1 MLSEVEGQE
10 QKEILSHFVE
20 SIQLTFLD
28 VAEKRA
34 EYTMRIYPEIQKGKS
49 GVEFSRTATQKTA
62 HPLTTD
68 AKLRQVGEKAPQFD
82 HSSQLTFTE
91 LGLCLLTTSR
101 KERNVHLIPW
111 GDPNTVLKPKTRVK
125 AKHDPM
131 VRARFYQSLLDNRV
145 VESRA
150 ALSRYLGVTRARVTQ
165 VLRRLRDGP

>member
-1 MLSEVEGQE
+1 MTEG
-10 QKEILSHFVE
+10 LWFG
-20 SIQLTFLD
+20 L
-28 VAEKRA
+28 R
-34 EYTMRIYPEIQKGKS
+34 PE
-49 GVEFSRTATQKTA
+49 
-62 HPLTTD
+62 
-68 AKLRQVGEKAPQFD
+68 APQFD

-111 GDPNTVLKPKTRVK
+111 GDANTVLKPKTKAK

-131 VRARFYQSLLDNRV
+131 ARAQFYQSLLDNEV

-165 VLRRLRDGP
+165 VLRRLNEK